1 MSALPPKDAPA
12 NPPGGLAVYPTRESE
27 GRPVSFYLAIFLGML
42 LVLSAGLNLVLLF
55 VGVMRN
61 AVDSLGSFEVDDGS
75 FQLVAVGG
83 DADARDKILRVP
95 ISGAIAEGASPLLGA
110 AGGTVSQVERAL
122 KLARRDDTVRGVLLY
137 VDSPGGGVTD
147 SDLIYR
153 KLREFRAETQK
164 PVVALF
170 GDIAASGGYYIACA
184 CDHIMAQ
191 ETTITGSIG
200 VILSQWNYA
209 EAMQKLGI
217 ESVDIVSA
225 RTPRKA
231 MLSGAKPVDENELAI
246 ARSIVDEMYDRF
258 VEVVAQGRP
267 DLDRDRIVTLADG
280 RIYSARQAKEHGLVD
295 GIGTERDA
303 VAMLKT
309 RAKASSVKIVEQRR
323 RIGLLDMFGGAHA
336 ASPPPSLEQALGQFL
351 TQSTGPRLLYF
362 WPGGR

>member
-1 MSALPPKDAPA
+1 MTGLPPNQVGTAPT
-12 NPPGGLAVYPTRESE
+12 GGLPVYPARESE

-55 VGVMRN
+55 VGVLRS
-61 AVDSLGSFEVDDGS
+61 AAGSIGSFEVDDGS
-75 FQLVAVGG
+75 FQVVAVGG
-83 DADARDKILRVP
+83 DADARDRILRIP
-95 ISGAIAEGASPLLGA
+95 IAGAIAEGSSPVLGA

-122 KLARRDDTVRGVLLY
+122 RLARRDETIRGVLLHI
-137 VDSPGGGVTD
+137 DSPGGGVTD

-153 KLREFRAETQK
+153 KLVEFRSETQK

-170 GDIAASGGYYIACA
+170 GDIAASGGYYIACG
-184 CDHIMAQ
+184 CDYVMAQ

-209 EAMQKLGI
+209 EAARKLGI
-217 ESVDIVSA
+217 QAVDIVSA

-231 MLSGAKPVDENELAI
+231 MLSGSKPVDETDLAI

-258 VEVVAQGRP
+258 IDVVAQGRP
-267 DLDRDRIVTLADG
+267 ELDRARIVTLADG
-280 RIYSARQAKEHGLVD
+280 RIYSARQAKEHGLID

-303 VAMLKT
+303 VAMLT
-309 RAKASSVKIVEQRR
+309 SRAKVTSVKVVEQRR
-323 RIGLLDMFGGAHA
+323 KLGLFDMLAGAHA
-336 ASPPPSLEQALGQFL
+336 VPPPPSLEQAVGQFL
-351 TQSTGPRLLYF
+351 TKSTGPRLLYF